1 MKMIELFHKMY
12 FSAGGKVDFKGLGL
26 PDGNFDNNT
35 IPNVLTI
42 FFTIMGALSVLIITI
57 AGLKYTMSMGDPTAT
72 KKAKDTI
79 LYAVIGLIVSISA
92 TAIAQFVLKE
102 F

>member
-1 MKMIELFHKMY
+1 MNIIYQSFMFVAQAVK
-12 FSAGGKVDFKGLGL
+12 FKNLGL
-26 PDGNFDNNT
+26 PDGQFNNNT

-42 FFTIMGALSVLIITI
+42 FFTIMGAISVLIITI
-57 AGLKYTMSMGDPTAT
+57 AGLKYTMSMGDPAAT

-79 LYAVIGLIVSISA
+79 LYAVIGLLVAISA
-92 TAIAQFVLKE
+92 TAVAQFVLKD